1 MLLYDSHEG
10 ISEINIPECRKKIGD
25 IVNRL
30 KMFQLSVPGEVLP
43 VNNIGNSLMH
53 YMSGMYPLQK
63 MAGGS

>member
-10 ISEINIPECRKKIGD
+10 ISEINIAECRKKIED

-30 KMFQLSVPGEVLP
+30 KMFQLSVPGEVLL

-53 YMSGMYPLQK
+53 YMS
-63 MAGGS
+63 